1 MRTSGM
7 RGCLFVFS
15 LCLSAWGDGPAKSI
29 PLAIP
34 PGAPLRLYLTRRV
47 PKRAGA
53 AVEAKVLDP
62 VYAFDRQVIPAG
74 AVVLGRVTSVQ
85 AVPRA
90 QRVRAV
96 LNGDFTPLHTAAIEF
111 TTLVLP
117 DGRRMPI
124 HTSAALGLNSI
135 VTPQMLK
142 HPSPA
147 PAQNTQ
153 QNPGVL
159 GTGKQKV
166 EDAVHGQIARAK
178 SIPDM
183 VRAPDKKERAEDYL
197 VSRLPYHPQYVR
209 KGTRFDAE
217 LSQPLDFGPEP
228 AAPASLAA
236 PGTQPAA
243 GIVGRARLVTAL
255 DSASSKPGEAV
266 EAVLAEPIFSAD
278 HKLILPE
285 GTILKGTVVEAK
297 HARRFHRAGS
307 LRFRFNDMELPA
319 EVADLQS
326 AAEQSRSLL
335 PDRQGAVNPTPAAH
349 TPQQTLKFRTQA
361 DLAAAEST
369 GKAPL
374 KVDGE
379 GGVQAKESKARF
391 LAAAA
396 SVMIA
401 RRSGDLDPVRNQ
413 SGQIVGQSQNVG
425 GRTVG
430 GGFGF
435 GLLGAG
441 IAQSS
446 RYVGAAFGYY
456 GMAWSLYSTLIARGA
471 DVQFPKHAM
480 IDIRFEARPADVVQA
495 GGPPRTGSPR

>member
-7 RGCLFVFS
+7 RGGLSVVS
-15 LCLSAWGDGPAKSI
+15 LCLSSAWGAGPSKSI
-29 PLAIP
+29 SLVVPS
-34 PGAPLRLYLTRRV
+34 GAPLRLYLTRRV

-62 VYAFDRQVIPAG
+62 VFAFDHQVIPPG
-74 AVVLGRVTSVQ
+74 AVVLGRVTTVH
-85 AVPRA
+85 AVPRG
-90 QRVRAV
+90 QRIRAV
-96 LNGDFTPLHTAAIEF
+96 LNGDFTPLHSAGIEF

-117 DGRRMPI
+117 DGRRMPM
-124 HTSAALGLNSI
+124 HTSASLGLNSV

-142 HPSPA
+142 HPA
-147 PAQNTQ
+147 PATTQNTGAQ
-153 QNPGVL
+153 QNAGVL

-166 EDAVHGQIARAK
+166 EDAVHAQIARAK

-183 VRAPDKKERAEDYL
+183 VRAPDKKDRVEDYL

-217 LSQPLDFGPEP
+217 LSQALDFGSEP
-228 AAPASLAA
+228 AASASLAA

-266 EAVLAEPIFSAD
+266 EAVLTQPVYSAD

-297 HARRFHRAGS
+297 HARSFHRAGS
-307 LRFRFNDMELPA
+307 LRFRFSDMELPA
-319 EVADLQS
+319 EVAQLE
-326 AAEQSRSLL
+326 AA
-335 PDRQGAVNPTPAAH
+335 GAPAQVELAAR
-349 TPQQTLKFRTQA
+349 PAQQTLKFRTQA

-369 GKAPL
+369 GKTPL

-396 SVMIA
+396 AVMVT

-413 SGQIVGQSQNVG
+413 SGQVVGQSQNVG
-425 GRTVG
+425 GRTIG

-441 IAQSS
+441 ISQSS

-456 GMAWSLYSTLIARGA
+456 GLAWSLYSTLIARGA

-480 IDIRFEARPADVVQA
+480 IDVRFEARPDA
-495 GGPPRTGSPR
+495 GATHP

>member
-7 RGCLFVFS
+7 RGSLFVFS
-15 LCLSAWGDGPAKSI
+15 LCLSSAWGAGPAKSI
-29 PLAIP
+29 SLVVPS
-34 PGAPLRLYLTRRV
+34 GAPLRLYLTRRV
-47 PKRAGA
+47 PKHAGA

-62 VYAFDRQVIPAG
+62 VYAFDHQVIPAG
-74 AVVLGRVTSVQ
+74 AVVLGHVSTVH
-85 AVPRA
+85 AVARS

-96 LNGDFTPLHTAAIEF
+96 FNGDFTPLHTAAVEF

-117 DGRRMPI
+117 DGRRMPL
-124 HTSAALGLNSI
+124 HTSATLGLNSI

-142 HPSPA
+142 HP
-147 PAQNTQ
+147 AQGSARNTGTQ
-153 QNPGVL
+153 QNTGVL
-159 GTGKQKV
+159 GTGKQRV

-178 SIPDM
+178 SIPDL

-217 LSQPLDFGPEP
+217 LSQPLDFGSEP
-228 AAPASLAA
+228 AASALLAA
-236 PGTQPAA
+236 PGSQPAA

-255 DSASSKPGEAV
+255 DSASSKPGEAI
-266 EAVLAEPIFSAD
+266 EAVLTEPVFSAD

-297 HARRFHRAGS
+297 HARSFHRAGS
-307 LRFRFNDMELPA
+307 LRFRFSDMELPS
-319 EVADLQS
+319 EVSDLQ
-326 AAEQSRSLL
+326 AAANPSRDREGAPPSRPAQQS
-335 PDRQGAVNPTPAAH
+335 
-349 TPQQTLKFRTQA
+349 LKFRTQA

-391 LAAAA
+391 LAAAV

-413 SGQIVGQSQNVG
+413 SGQVVGQSQNVG
-425 GRTVG
+425 GRTIG

-456 GMAWSLYSTLIARGA
+456 GLAWSLYSTLIARGA
-471 DVQFPKHAM
+471 DVQFSKHAM
-480 IDIRFEARPADVVQA
+480 IDVRFEARPVAQE
-495 GGPPRTGSPR
+495 GSLPRTGSAH